1 MWLCQHGT
9 HMALMGK
16 EHGLI
21 TPHDLLVLSA
31 FLRRE
36 LSGMIHWRTI
46 KNPSNPQHPIHS
58 LRKTHQEVLTHWYW
72 WNMDLSME
80 NNDVYLYSMVYPK
93 LIGLNLHI
101 TWGSSFDGFP
111 TTLPWKSIREV
122 AEMRRTSAQS
132 SWWHLH
138 RIPVSHISSSDG
150 IITYKL
156 YIYMIYIYIYP
167 LYMYILY
174 IYYPQSTPIYL
185 MIFIIST
192 IFPGGFLPSAA
203 SKPTEASRGS
213 GCRPAG
219 RTRRWRGRGS
229 VRPGVEKKKK
239 WGVYVDL
246 LLLVY
251 CNGHRNDSIYWHL
264 TLFLIT
270 MS

>member
-156 YIYMIYIYIYP
+156 YIYDIYISIIYV
-167 LYMYILY
+167 YTIYILSPEHSH
-174 IYYPQSTPIYL
+174 ISHDIHHIHHIPWR
-185 MIFIIST
+185 IFAIRCIEANRGLT
-192 IFPGGFLPSAA
+192 RFRLPPRWPHEEVKRAWFGSA
-203 SKPTEASRGS
+203 
-213 GCRPAG
+213 
-219 RTRRWRGRGS
+219 RGRKEEEMG
-229 VRPGVEKKKK
+229 GVC
-239 WGVYVDL
+239 GFTTL
-246 LLLVY
+246 
-251 CNGHRNDSIYWHL
+251 SIL
-264 TLFLIT
+264 
-270 MS
+270 

>member
-1 MWLCQHGT
+1 
-9 HMALMGK
+9 
-16 EHGLI
+16 
-21 TPHDLLVLSA
+21 
-31 FLRRE
+31 
-36 LSGMIHWRTI
+36 
-46 KNPSNPQHPIHS
+46 
-58 LRKTHQEVLTHWYW
+58 
-72 WNMDLSME
+72 ME

-138 RIPVSHISSSDG
+138 RIPISHISSSDG

-156 YIYMIYIYIYP
+156 YIYMIYIYIYIMI
-167 LYMYILY
+167 YIYDIYILWY
-174 IYYPQSTPIYL
+174 IYDIYIYHYICIYYIYILPYPQSTPIYL

-192 IFPGGFLPSAA
+192 IFPAGFLPSAG

-229 VRPGVEKKKK
+229 VWPGVEKNKK

-251 CNGHRNDSIYWHL
+251 CNGHRNGQFIDI
-264 TLFLIT
+264 FCF
-270 MS
+270 

>member
-156 YIYMIYIYIYP
+156 YIYIYDIYIYIH
-167 LYMYILY
+167 YICIYY
-174 IYYPQSTPIYL
+174 IYIIPRALPYISWYSSYPPYSLEDFCHPLHRSQPRPHEVPAAAPLAARGGEEGVVRFGQGSKRRRNGGCMWIYY
-185 MIFIIST
+185 S
-192 IFPGGFLPSAA
+192 
-203 SKPTEASRGS
+203 
-213 GCRPAG
+213 
-219 RTRRWRGRGS
+219 
-229 VRPGVEKKKK
+229 
-239 WGVYVDL
+239 
-246 LLLVY
+246 
-251 CNGHRNDSIYWHL
+251 
-264 TLFLIT
+264 
-270 MS
+270 